1 MHSKLSKSNN
11 KKRTLEDLRGIVLN
25 RELPK
30 HIAIIMD
37 GNGRWAQS
45 KRLPRKVGH
54 KRGVKKLKEV
64 IKITNKLGINHLTVF
79 AFSTENWKRPQ
90 KEVDFLMKIF
100 EQALDNEVEEL
111 DEQGV
116 KIRVLGRRERL
127 PDSIKKKIDQAVD
140 LTKDNQ
146 GLNLNIAL
154 NYGGRAEII
163 DATKALVSKVEEGV
177 LDLDDITEEDLSE
190 ELYTAE
196 MPDPELLIR
205 PSGEMRISNFLLWQL
220 AYTEFCFTSTPWPDF
235 SEQDLLLAIVNYQE
249 RDRRFGG
256 LDT

>member
-1 MHSKLSKSNN
+1 
-11 KKRTLEDLRGIVLN
+11 
-25 RELPK
+25 
-30 HIAIIMD
+30 
-37 GNGRWAQS
+37 
-45 KRLPRKVGH
+45 
-54 KRGVKKLKEV
+54 
-64 IKITNKLGINHLTVF
+64 
-79 AFSTENWKRPQ
+79 
-90 KEVDFLMKIF
+90 MKIF